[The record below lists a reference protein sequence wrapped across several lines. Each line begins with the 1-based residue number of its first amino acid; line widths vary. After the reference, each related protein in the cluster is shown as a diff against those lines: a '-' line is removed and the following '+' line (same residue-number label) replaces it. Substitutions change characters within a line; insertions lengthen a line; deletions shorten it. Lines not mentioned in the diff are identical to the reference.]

1 MIQTKLIN
9 FRTPADLQHT
19 FDLVCQYKA
28 QTRTQVLI
36 DLMRGYVMDNHKP
49 IIDQIQSLKDLNKNL
64 SEFVPNR
71 TGWSHR
77 QDYRKIDSNRDLSVS
92 DEDDFQYHFYKGEIR

>member
-49 IIDQIQSLKDLNKNL
+49 IIDQIQSLKDLNKSL

-71 TGWSHR
+71 TGWSHHH
-77 QDYRKIDSNRDLSVS
+77 DYRQTDSNRDLWIAV
-92 DEDDFQYHFYKGEIR
+92 DKDDHYNSF

>member
-36 DLMRGYVMDNHKP
+36 DLMRDYAMDNHKP
-49 IIDQIQSLKDLNKNL
+49 IIDQIQSLKELNKSL

-71 TGWSHR
+71 TRWSHR
-77 QDYRKIDSNRDLSVS
+77 QDYKQTDSDSDLWIATN
-92 DEDDFQYHFYKGEIR
+92 EDDHYNSF